1 MKLTA
6 ALLATLLGLSAA
18 SAAAATENSRR
29 LLSSPNEIAASSRTP
44 KSYAVFLATY
54 DPLTGQAVGGVA
66 GSAFF
71 ISSTQA
77 ITAFHVLQPKS
88 FENPRTQVWLVHE
101 DEPAIELSLED
112 LTAQASLDRTTITLS
127 KARAPQRHVFPR
139 TTDAGTLP
147 VGTKVETDGFVANSA
162 GPALALDGPRLR
174 ITSVP
179 RLERLHAEGS
189 ILRNVRV
196 ELASNDVNLKNAP
209 CVQVSYKPV
218 VGLSGGPVVS
228 DGRVVGMNS
237 FADPEAHAS
246 TWAVDL
252 SQN

>member
-6 ALLATLLGLSAA
+6 ALLATLLGLGAA
-18 SAAAATENSRR
+18 SA
-29 LLSSPNEIAASSRTP
+29 TP
-44 KSYAVFLATY
+44 KSYAVFLATL
-54 DPLTGQAVGGVA
+54 DPATGQAVGGVA

-71 ISSTQA
+71 ISPTQA

-88 FENPRTQVWLVHE
+88 FENPHTQVWLVHE
-101 DEPAIELSLED
+101 DEPAIELSREELRS
-112 LTAQASLDRTTITLS
+112 QASLDRTTIALS
-127 KARAPQRHVFPR
+127 QARVPQRHVFTRASDKGPAL
-139 TTDAGTLP
+139 T
-147 VGTKVETDGFVANSA
+147 VGTKVETDGFIANSA
-162 GPALALDGPRLR
+162 GPVLALAGLRLR

-189 ILRNVRV
+189 VLRNVRV

-228 DGRVVGMNS
+228 GGQVVGMNS
-237 FADPEAHAS
+237 FGLNEEAHAS